1 MCECHRDGS
10 WCSNSFHLVEKH
22 YSLTRVRSAERN
34 RIARTV
40 QSIRSTIRHS
50 IYGRAGRKKGT
61 RLAMWTAFLFT
72 ALAALQARV
81 PFMATKSTITP
92 HDTLLNAHL
101 HRGVVAERT
110 RIIESLVTRPIRTVC
125 AWCAGQNRPAAV
137 LVDVPI
143 DDRGLSHGICRS
155 CMSRLRSRR
164 ASASA
169 SWR

>member
-1 MCECHRDGS
+1 MCERHRDGS
-10 WCSNSFHLVEKH
+10 SCSNSFHLVEKH
-22 YSLTRVRSAERN
+22 YSVSRVRSASR
-34 RIARTV
+34 
-40 QSIRSTIRHS
+40 IRSRGWSNRFVRQSRHS

-61 RLAMWTAFLFT
+61 RLAMWTVFLVSLPSRP
-72 ALAALQARV
+72 LAGV

-101 HRGVVAERT
+101 HRGVVAERP
-110 RIIESLVTRPIRTVC
+110 RMIDSLITRPIRTVC
-125 AWCAGQNRPAAV
+125 AWCAGQDRPTAV

-143 DDRGLSHGICRS
+143 DDRGLSHGICPS
-155 CMSRLRSRR
+155 CMSKLRSRR

>member
-1 MCECHRDGS
+1 MCERHRDGS
-10 WCSNSFHLVEKH
+10 WCSNSFHLVEKR
-22 YSLTRVRSAERN
+22 YSVMRVRSASRIGSRGGSN
-34 RIARTV
+34 RFVRES
-40 QSIRSTIRHS
+40 QLS
-50 IYGRAGRKKGT
+50 IYGRAGRKRVRGL
-61 RLAMWTAFLFT
+61 RCGRRSCFT
-72 ALAALQARV
+72 ALAALQAWV
-81 PFMATKSTITP
+81 PFMATKSTIAP

-110 RIIESLVTRPIRTVC
+110 RIVESLVTRPIRTVC
-125 AWCAGQNRPAAV
+125 AWCAGQNRPTAV

-143 DDRGLSHGICRS
+143 DDRGLSHGICPS